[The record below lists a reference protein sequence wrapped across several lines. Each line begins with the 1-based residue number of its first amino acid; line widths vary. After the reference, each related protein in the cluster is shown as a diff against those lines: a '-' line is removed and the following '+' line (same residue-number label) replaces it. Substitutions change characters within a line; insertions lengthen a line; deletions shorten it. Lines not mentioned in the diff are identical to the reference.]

1 MKMKLKSENLK
12 KSLENHDLK
21 ELKIILVDNS
31 ISIEKLNQIQNI
43 KSYLIIVFDYES
55 KKKLD
60 ENNIEHITSDEF
72 LNKNDLNQ
80 IQNEIY
86 NLSKWFEQ
94 PEIRNHIIF
103 EDVNVGRLFHEQFSE
118 FLVKFLK
125 KYREIYN
132 IHTMYQNSFYLA
144 SEKTYEIIHLLTE
157 STEKIQDNVKKTT
170 FVSDKVRVNL
180 KIGKHHF
187 MFFLSR
193 NFYLN
198 LKKNSEKIINLFFSP
213 RKVSGK
219 TTLLVEI
226 HTIRYKKLL
235 TKAKNQSFNLFFYG
249 RRRPAI
255 WNLETYNIFKKS
267 GCKVIT
273 SYALIDK
280 KFSNVVQKNTEELT
294 NKIKKLWKNDEFF
307 YKFFSKESVSSWNII
322 QSDLVQLIE
331 SRLNE
336 IVYEI
341 ELVKNLFNKYNF
353 SSIVVFHEVGLTE
366 QIVISRAKKL
376 GIPII
381 LLQQGLYFDTSKAK
395 LANQSMTV
403 YPRDADKFVVWGN
416 VTKQDV
422 IKNINFPESKIEVIG
437 SPRYDDISI
446 EGEFSQDYVLLAAQ
460 GPSYPYVQ
468 GHQIKNFENYEKI
481 ISKICKIVL
490 NNNKKL
496 IIKLHP
502 SSWEFDI
509 TKLVKKINPKIQV
522 VTRGDII
529 PLIRSCS
536 VMISVGLSTSI
547 LEAQILKKPVIV
559 IPIVD
564 YDMGIPEIYKT
575 DSCLVCNPENFEGEL
590 SGILSSEEIKLEV
603 IQKGNYFL
611 KKYLVNPKKA
621 SEQFFELLKT
631 L

>member
-1 MKMKLKSENLK
+1 MKMKLKSKNLK
-12 KSLENHDLK
+12 ESLENQDFK
-21 ELKIILVDNS
+21 ELKIIFVDSSTSFNDL
-31 ISIEKLNQIQNI
+31 KQIQN
-43 KSYLIIVFDYES
+43 KSSYIVIAFDYES
-55 KKKLD
+55 RKKLF
-60 ENNIEHITSDEF
+60 ENNIKHITSDEF
-72 LNKNDLNQ
+72 LDESDLKQ
-80 IQNEIY
+80 IQNEVY
-86 NLSKWFEQ
+86 NLSKWFDQ
-94 PEIRNHIIF
+94 PEIEKDIVY
-103 EDVNVGRLFHEQFSE
+103 EEVNIGRLFHEQFSE

-125 KYREIYN
+125 KYREICN

-144 SEKTYEIIHLLTE
+144 SGKTYEIIHSLTE
-157 STEKIQDNVKKTT
+157 STEKIQDNVKKNT

-180 KIGKHHF
+180 KIGKHNL
-187 MFFLSR
+187 MFFVSR
-193 NFYLN
+193 NFYLK
-198 LKKNSEKIINLFFSP
+198 LKKNSEKIINLFFGP
-213 RKVSGK
+213 KKVSGK

-235 TKAKNQSFNLFFYG
+235 EKAKNQPFNLFFYG

-255 WNLETYNIFKKS
+255 WNLETYNILKKS
-267 GCKVIT
+267 SCKVIT
-273 SYALIDK
+273 PYALIDK

-294 NKIKKLWKNDEFF
+294 NKIKKLWNNDEFF
-307 YKFFSKESVSSWNII
+307 CKFFSKKNISSWNII
-322 QSDLVQLIE
+322 QPDLVQLIE
-331 SRLNE
+331 SRVNE

-341 ELVKNLFNKYNF
+341 ELVKNLFNKHDF

-381 LLQQGLYFDTSKAK
+381 LLQQGLYYDTSKAK

-403 YPRDADKFVVWGN
+403 YPRDADKFAVWGN
-416 VTKQDV
+416 ITKQDV
-422 IKNINFPESKIEVIG
+422 IKNINLPESKIEVIG

-446 EGEFSQDYVLLAAQ
+446 EDKFSQDYVLLAAQ

-490 NNNKKL
+490 KNNKKL

-509 TKLVKKINPKIQV
+509 TQLIKKINPEIQV
-522 VTRGDII
+522 ITIGDII
-529 PLIRSCS
+529 PLISSCS

-547 LEAQILKKPVIV
+547 LEAQILKKPVIA

-564 YDMGIPEIYKT
+564 YDMGNPEIFKM
-575 DSCLVCNPENFEGEL
+575 DSCLMGNPENFEGEL
-590 SGILSSEEIKLEV
+590 NRILSNDEV
-603 IQKGNYFL
+603 KHEVVQKGNYFL